1 MKLISRISLIMTSA
15 AGIIF
20 IILGICLMGMGGYM
34 MNVVDGAANT
44 STTISTVVESIT
56 SAVDGDIAV
65 PVVEELPNYTAG
77 GATSMLIV
85 GVFILIYGIGSTV
98 VSLMS
103 LNKLEKAKVKKDVK
117 LFGILA
123 CVFSFVAP
131 GVFLLRLSDDDI
143 RDKEELETRRR

>member
-34 MNVVDGAANT
+34 MNVVDGATNT
-44 STTISTVVESIT
+44 TTTISTVVESIT
-56 SAVDGDIAV
+56 TAVDGDIAA
-65 PVVEELPNYTAG
+65 PVVEELPNYTTG